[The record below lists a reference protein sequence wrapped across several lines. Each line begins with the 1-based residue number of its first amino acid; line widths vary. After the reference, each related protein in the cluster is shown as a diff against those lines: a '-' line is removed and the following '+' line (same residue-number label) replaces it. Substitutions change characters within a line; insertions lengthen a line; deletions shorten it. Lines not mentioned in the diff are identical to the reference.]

1 MAVFILPSKCS
12 FHDVDVQLR
21 EIWLLCMVGFFNVS
35 LTLCKVR
42 NSCQM
47 SNKKYYELQMREKK
61 KRKWRRGFFFQKKI
75 KIFILEEMYTNM
87 LIDNR

>member
-1 MAVFILPSKCS
+1 
-12 FHDVDVQLR
+12 
-21 EIWLLCMVGFFNVS
+21 
-35 LTLCKVR
+35 
-42 NSCQM
+42 M